1 MATALSAV
9 KLSVRMRPFA
19 FITVL
24 LVAWHIAANHQS
36 FHLLPTPLAVVR
48 GIAELAER
56 GLLLKYIVASLFRVT
71 WGYIMAAI
79 LAIPLGLAIGWY
91 KRSEMALNPLIQI
104 FRPISP
110 LAWIPISILWF
121 GVGDMAAIFLI
132 FLGSL
137 LPLMVTAMNAVNSI
151 PQVYINAGRNFG
163 LSQSQLVYRVLFPAV
178 APQLIIGL
186 RITLGIAWLVV
197 VAAEM
202 IAVNSGLGFLIVDAR
217 NAGNRYDLVV
227 AGMVM
232 IGVIGLMLDF
242 GMKSLEKIESLKWGY
257 SED

>member
-1 MATALSAV
+1 MGGGLPAV
-9 KLSVRMRPFA
+9 KLPVGLRPVA
-19 FITVL
+19 LIAVL
-24 LVAWHIAANHQS
+24 SVAWHVAVERQAVHI
-36 FHLLPTPLAVVR
+36 LPGPLAVLA
-48 GIAELAER
+48 GIAELAQR

-71 WGYIMAAI
+71 WGYVTAAM
-79 LAIPLGLAIGWY
+79 LAIPIGLTIGWY
-91 KRSEMALNPLIQI
+91 RRSEMALNPLIQI

-121 GVGDMAAIFLI
+121 GVGDLAAIFLI
-132 FLGSL
+132 FLASF
-137 LPLMVTAMNAVNSI
+137 LPLTVTAMNAVAGI
-151 PQVYINAGRNFG
+151 PTVYVNAGRNFG
-163 LSQSQLVYRVLFPAV
+163 LSQSQLVYRVLYPAV
-178 APQLIIGL
+178 VPQLIIGL

-227 AGMVM
+227 AGMVL
-232 IGVIGLMLDF
+232 IGIIGLLLDI
-242 GMKSLEKIESLKWGY
+242 GMRSLEGIKSLRWGY

>member
-1 MATALSAV
+1 M
-9 KLSVRMRPFA
+9 KLSVWVRPLA
-19 FITVL
+19 FIAVL
-24 LVAWHIAANHQS
+24 LVAWQVAANRQS
-36 FHLLPTPLAVVR
+36 FHILPGPLAVVK
-48 GIAELAER
+48 GIGELGER

-71 WGYIMAAI
+71 WGYVTAAVI
-79 LAIPLGLAIGWY
+79 AIPLGLAIGWY

-132 FLGSL
+132 FLASL
-137 LPLMVTAMNAVNSI
+137 LPLMVTAMNAVNNI
-151 PQVYINAGRNFG
+151 PQVYINAARNFG

-186 RITLGIAWLVV
+186 RITMGIAWLVL

-232 IGVIGLMLDF
+232 IGLIGLMLDI
-242 GMKSLEKIESLKWGY
+242 GMKSLEKIKSLQWGY